1 MPLDSV
7 LLQTGNAALPNLIN
21 PFRTEPIVSNIQETH
36 SFRIQ
41 DVPEAC
47 VAGHRFYKAN
57 AGEWGAR
64 ESVFWGW
71 GRQVTEKFF
80 KNSHPHPASGFWTE
94 AIWKLV
100 SVPAE
105 FRNNLKK
112 MSISNILRMA
122 LGIVYPL

>member
-47 VAGHRFYKAN
+47 VAGHRFLQ
-57 AGEWGAR
+57 
-64 ESVFWGW
+64 S
-71 GRQVTEKFF
+71 
-80 KNSHPHPASGFWTE
+80 
-94 AIWKLV
+94 
-100 SVPAE
+100 
-105 FRNNLKK
+105 
-112 MSISNILRMA
+112 
-122 LGIVYPL
+122 